1 MEHGITEVSTEQ
13 VSLKD
18 FYETSV
24 ESLGIPE
31 KERKLYRVFVE
42 EKKPVIEHLW
52 STFRAEQASRTKD
65 DWTPVMWTRIGET
78 PLSNRAKNALGYYDI
93 ILVGHLVGLTRKKLL
108 EFRSL
113 GPCTLHEIT
122 KFLATMGL
130 ELASD

>member
-13 VSLKD
+13 VSLED

-65 DWTPVMWTRIGET
+65 DWQEIVSHFCIIEHKNNP
-78 PLSNRAKNALGYYDI
+78 NREDKNTNEEDNDYDCRSTDAG
-93 ILVGHLVGLTRKKLL
+93 VWMRL
-108 EFRSL
+108 E
-113 GPCTLHEIT
+113 
-122 KFLATMGL
+122 
-130 ELASD
+130 